1 MSNKVKMCDVAR
13 LAGVSAAAVSRYVNG
28 TGSLSAHKQRAIR
41 QAIDEL
47 NYAPDETHPS
57 RFPRW
62 KVFGILLPPFAGAH
76 YFSELGAQFEVNANR
91 AGFHSLAFRPDFGHR
106 PLLDILKEVTRE
118 RLAGVFVPSFPQ
130 MTLTQQEL
138 DFISASEIPIL
149 ILSEF
154 MKPYPTLNCIVLK
167 SAEAVEQ
174 AVLHLAGAGCRRL
187 AYLGP
192 PAAINK
198 ASIQRGSGFLSG
210 AQKAGLAYAGV
221 FEVPIFPQIGPQMGH
236 RAARA
241 AFAERPDIDGLVC
254 WSDEFAAGALWYLSQ
269 TGRRVPQDVK
279 LVAFNDE
286 YSPYLCPPVSALYM
300 DTDEI
305 TRLAVEQ
312 LCRLQSPAQRMITKQ
327 VPVQPR
333 LLVRASTTAGWPC
346 EM

>member
-1 MSNKVKMCDVAR
+1 MPNKVKMCDVAR

-28 TGSLSAHKQRAIR
+28 TGYLSAHKQRAIR

-62 KVFGILLPPFAGAH
+62 KVFGILLPPFSGAH

-118 RLAGVFVPSFPQ
+118 RLAGVFVPCFPQ

-167 SAEAVEQ
+167 SMEAVEQ

-210 AQKAGLAYAGV
+210 AQKAGLAYAAPPLPSGR
-221 FEVPIFPQIGPQMGH
+221 ILTGWCAGLMNLQ
-236 RAARA
+236 RA
-241 AFAERPDIDGLVC
+241 
-254 WSDEFAAGALWYLSQ
+254 
-269 TGRRVPQDVK
+269 
-279 LVAFNDE
+279 
-286 YSPYLCPPVSALYM
+286 
-300 DTDEI
+300 
-305 TRLAVEQ
+305 
-312 LCRLQSPAQRMITKQ
+312 
-327 VPVQPR
+327 
-333 LLVRASTTAGWPC
+333 PC
-346 EM
+346 GI